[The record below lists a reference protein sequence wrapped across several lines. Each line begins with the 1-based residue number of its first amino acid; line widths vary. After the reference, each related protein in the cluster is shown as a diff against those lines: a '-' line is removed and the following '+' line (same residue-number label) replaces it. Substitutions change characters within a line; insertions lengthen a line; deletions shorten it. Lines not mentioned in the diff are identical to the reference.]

1 MSSDFVVSAR
11 KYRPDSWEKVIGQDS
26 ITSTL
31 KNSIASNK
39 LGQAYLF
46 CGPRGVGKTTCARI
60 FAHKINEADGIKP
73 EDLSFNIF
81 ELDAASNN
89 SVDDI
94 RELTSQVRI
103 PPQVGNYNVYVIDEV
118 HMLSQSAFNAFLKTL
133 EEPPA
138 HAVFILATTEKH
150 KILPTILSRCQIF
163 DFHRINV
170 PAIVQ
175 HLSKIAEKEGIEFE
189 EEGLHI
195 IGQKADG
202 ALRDALSIF
211 DQMVSFSGGNLSYK
225 AVIENLNVLDY
236 DYYFRATDY
245 VIKEDISSS
254 LILFNEILKNGF
266 DGHIFINGLAEHFRN
281 LLVSKDEVTVS
292 LLEVTDSIKKRYTE
306 QCQEFDQKLLIQGL
320 DLINKCDISYRTSKN
335 QRLLVE
341 LTLMQLCSLKHN
353 ETEKK
358 NSISLIP
365 IGIEIPNPPQKNK
378 LPERTEKSALAL
390 TASAPLS
397 NKESNNY
404 VHSTHGISLNGEIK
418 KLEDQH
424 QAKIEEA
431 ERIAKVSE
439 GKNEVMLDKLE
450 LNEVHAGWKEF
461 TAHLGKSGKKNIFAV
476 LSHTE
481 PKINEKNE
489 IIFPVRSETD
499 ESYFNDVRQ
508 DLTVFLK
515 GKLAVTHLS
524 LRSEGITDFSGA
536 PAERKFLSEVELLKK
551 MIEQNPQLEKLKT
564 MFDLDLK

>member
-11 KYRPDSWEKVIGQDS
+11 KYRPDSWEKVVGQDS

-31 KNSIASNK
+31 KNSIASQK

-94 RELTSQVRI
+94 RELTTQVRI
-103 PPQVGNYNVYVIDEV
+103 PPQIGSYNVYVIDEV
-118 HMLSQSAFNAFLKTL
+118 HMLSASAFNAFLKTL

-163 DFHRINV
+163 DFHRISV
-170 PAIVQ
+170 PAIVK
-175 HLSKIAEKEGIEFE
+175 HLVQIAEKENIKFE

-211 DQMVSFSGGNLSYK
+211 DQMVSFSDGNLSYK
-225 AVIENLNVLDY
+225 SVIENLNVLDY
-236 DYYFRATDY
+236 DYYFRSADCI
-245 VIKEDISSS
+245 IKEDISSS
-254 LILFNEILKNGF
+254 LVIFNDILKNGF
-266 DGHIFINGLAEHFRN
+266 DGHVFINGLAEHFRN
-281 LLVSKDEVTVS
+281 LLVSKDEVTLS
-292 LLEVTDSIKKRYTE
+292 LLEVTDSIKKKYAK
-306 QCQEFDQKLLIQGL
+306 QCLEIDQNLIIQGL
-320 DLINKCDISYRTSKN
+320 GVINNCDVGYRTSKN

-341 LTLMQLCSLKHN
+341 LTLMQLCSLKYN
-353 ETEKK
+353 EAEKK

-365 IGIEIPNPPQKNK
+365 IGIEIPAPPKK
-378 LPERTEKSALAL
+378 TSLPQRKEKTAMAL

-397 NKESNNY
+397 NKENNNY
-404 VHSTHGISLNGEIK
+404 VHATHGISLNGEIK
-418 KLEDQH
+418 KLEDEH
-424 QAKIEEA
+424 QKKITEA
-431 ERIAKVSE
+431 ARIAEV
-439 GKNEVMLDKLE
+439 NERKDDVLLDKLE
-450 LNEVHAGWKEF
+450 LNEVNAGWKEF
-461 TAHLGKSGKKNIFAV
+461 TSHLGKSGKKNLFAV

-524 LRSEGITDFSGA
+524 LRSEGVTDSSGA
-536 PAERKFLSEVELLKK
+536 APERKFLSEVEVLKK
-551 MIEQNPQLEKLKT
+551 MTEQNPQLGKLKE

>member
-11 KYRPDSWEKVIGQDS
+11 KYRPDSWEKVVGQDS
-26 ITSTL
+26 IISTL
-31 KNSIASNK
+31 KNSIASHK

-94 RELTSQVRI
+94 RELTAQVRI
-103 PPQVGNYNVYVIDEV
+103 PPQIGNYNVYVIDEV
-118 HMLSQSAFNAFLKTL
+118 HMLSASAFNAFLKTL

-163 DFHRINV
+163 DFHRISV
-170 PAIVQ
+170 PAIVK
-175 HLSKIAEKEGIEFE
+175 HLAQIAKKEKIKFE

-211 DQMVSFSGGNLSYK
+211 DQMVSFSDGNLSYK
-225 AVIENLNVLDY
+225 SVIENLNVLDY
-236 DYYFRATDY
+236 DYYFRASEY
-245 VIKEDISSS
+245 IIKEDISSS
-254 LILFNEILKNGF
+254 LVIFNEILKNGF

-281 LLVSKDEVTVS
+281 LLVSKDEVTLS
-292 LLEVTDSIKKRYTE
+292 LLEVTDSIKKKYAE
-306 QCQEFDQKLLIQGL
+306 QCLEINQNLLIQGL
-320 DLINKCDISYRTSKN
+320 GVINNCDVGYRTSKN

-341 LTLMQLCSLKHN
+341 LTLMQLCSLKYN
-353 ETEKK
+353 ESEKK

-365 IGIEIPNPPQKNK
+365 VGIQIPEPLKKNS
-378 LPERTEKSALAL
+378 LSQREEKTAMAL

-397 NKESNNY
+397 NEENNNY
-404 VHSTHGISLNGEIK
+404 VHATHGISLNGEIK
-418 KLEDQH
+418 KLEDEH
-424 QAKIEEA
+424 QVKITEA
-431 ERIAKVSE
+431 SRIDGVNDRKDDVI
-439 GKNEVMLDKLE
+439 LDKLE
-450 LNEVHAGWKEF
+450 LNEVNAGWKEF
-461 TAHLGKSGKKNIFAV
+461 TSLLGKSGKKNLFAV

-489 IIFPVRSETD
+489 IIFPIRSETD

-524 LRSEGITDFSGA
+524 LRSEGITDSSGA
-536 PAERKFLSEVELLKK
+536 APDRKFLSEVEVLKK
-551 MIEQNPQLEKLKT
+551 MTEQNPQLVKLKE

>member
-31 KNSIASNK
+31 KNSIASHK

-94 RELTSQVRI
+94 RELTTQVRI
-103 PPQVGNYNVYVIDEV
+103 PPQIGSYNVYVIDEV
-118 HMLSQSAFNAFLKTL
+118 HMLSANAFNAFLKTL

-138 HAVFILATTEKH
+138 HAIFILATTEKH

-163 DFHRINV
+163 DFHRISV
-170 PAIVQ
+170 PAIVK
-175 HLSKIAEKEGIEFE
+175 HLVQIAEKEDIKFE

-211 DQMVSFSGGNLSYK
+211 DQMVSFSDGNLSYK
-225 AVIENLNVLDY
+225 SVIENLNVLDY
-236 DYYFRATDY
+236 DYYFRAADY
-245 VIKEDISSS
+245 ILKEDISSS
-254 LILFNEILKNGF
+254 LVIFNDILKNGF

-292 LLEVTDSIKKRYTE
+292 LLEVTDSIKKKYTE
-306 QCQEFDQKLLIQGL
+306 QCLEIDQNLIIQGL
-320 DLINKCDISYRTSKN
+320 GVINNCDVGYRTSKN

-341 LTLMQLCSLKHN
+341 LTLMQLCSLKYN
-353 ETEKK
+353 EAEKK

-365 IGIEIPNPPQKNK
+365 IGIEIPEPPKKISSPQRK
-378 LPERTEKSALAL
+378 EKTAMAL

-397 NKESNNY
+397 NKENNNY
-404 VHSTHGISLNGEIK
+404 VHATHGISLNGEIK
-418 KLEDQH
+418 KLEDEH
-424 QAKIEEA
+424 QAKITEA
-431 ERIAKVSE
+431 ARIA
-439 GKNEVMLDKLE
+439 EVNDRKDDVLLDKLE
-450 LNEVHAGWKEF
+450 LNEVNAGWKEF
-461 TAHLGKSGKKNIFAV
+461 TSFLGKSGKKNLFAV

-524 LRSEGITDFSGA
+524 LRSEGVTDSSGA
-536 PAERKFLSEVELLKK
+536 APERKFLSEVEILKK
-551 MIEQNPQLEKLKT
+551 MTEQNPQLGKLKE

>member
-31 KNSIASNK
+31 KNSIASHK

-94 RELTSQVRI
+94 RELTAQVRI
-103 PPQVGNYNVYVIDEV
+103 PPQIGSYNVYVIDEV
-118 HMLSQSAFNAFLKTL
+118 HMLSANAFNAFLKTL

-138 HAVFILATTEKH
+138 HAIFILATTEKH

-163 DFHRINV
+163 DFHRISV
-170 PAIVQ
+170 PAIVK
-175 HLSKIAEKEGIEFE
+175 HLVQIAEKEDIKFE

-211 DQMVSFSGGNLSYK
+211 DQMVSFSDGNLSYK
-225 AVIENLNVLDY
+225 SVIENLNVLDY
-236 DYYFRATDY
+236 DYYFRAADY
-245 VIKEDISSS
+245 ILKEDISSS
-254 LILFNEILKNGF
+254 LVIFNDILKNGF

-281 LLVSKDEVTVS
+281 LLVSKDEVTMS
-292 LLEVTDSIKKRYTE
+292 LLEVTDSIKKKYAE
-306 QCQEFDQKLLIQGL
+306 QCLEIDQNLIIQGL
-320 DLINKCDISYRTSKN
+320 GVINNCDVGYRTSKN

-341 LTLMQLCSLKHN
+341 LTLMQLCSLKYN
-353 ETEKK
+353 EAEKK

-365 IGIEIPNPPQKNK
+365 IGIEIPEPPKKISSPQRK
-378 LPERTEKSALAL
+378 EKIAMAL

-397 NKESNNY
+397 NKENNNY
-404 VHSTHGISLNGEIK
+404 VHATHGISLNGEIK
-418 KLEDQH
+418 KLEDEH
-424 QAKIEEA
+424 QAKITEA
-431 ERIAKVSE
+431 ARIA
-439 GKNEVMLDKLE
+439 EVNDRKDDVLLDKLE
-450 LNEVHAGWKEF
+450 LNEVNAGWKEF
-461 TAHLGKSGKKNIFAV
+461 TSFLGKSGKKNLFAV

-524 LRSEGITDFSGA
+524 LRSEGVTDSSGA
-536 PAERKFLSEVELLKK
+536 APERKFLSEVEILKK
-551 MIEQNPQLEKLKT
+551 MTEQNPQLGKLKE